1 MRTELQA
8 AELDAA
14 QEIQTTITHTH
25 GKYPESL
32 YEILRSGDVGMRF
45 SGRRT
50 GQV

>member
-14 QEIQTTITHTH
+14 QEIQTTITH

-45 SGRRT
+45 SGKRT